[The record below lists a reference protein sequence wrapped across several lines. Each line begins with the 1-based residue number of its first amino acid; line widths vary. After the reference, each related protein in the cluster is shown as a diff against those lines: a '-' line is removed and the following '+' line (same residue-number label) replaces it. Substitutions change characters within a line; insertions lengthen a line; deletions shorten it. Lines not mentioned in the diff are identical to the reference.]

1 MKHTRDFKVNFHDT
15 YPNGLLRP
23 SAVIKEMQEAVNLC
37 SEEHGPSG
45 DALRRMGYAF
55 VVSKMTVSIYGDMRK
70 YEDLTASTW
79 ATDAGGSFS
88 FVRCFD
94 IRRGGMLVA
103 EGIATFAML
112 DIERGR
118 PVKKGAV
125 PLNYCTDEP
134 IMLDVPT
141 RIHMPDDDAFA
152 IVGEHTV
159 TLSECDENGHMNN
172 TRYADMLCDFIPDM
186 NERRVLTFTVSYLAE
201 AKHGE
206 ELTVYRTE
214 TEDGVFLF
222 RTVRADGRTNVEAEI
237 VTEEL

>member
-1 MKHTRDFKVNFHDT
+1 
-15 YPNGLLRP
+15 
-23 SAVIKEMQEAVNLC
+23 
-37 SEEHGPSG
+37 
-45 DALRRMGYAF
+45 
-55 VVSKMTVSIYGDMRK
+55 
-70 YEDLTASTW
+70 
-79 ATDAGGSFS
+79 
-88 FVRCFD
+88 
-94 IRRGGMLVA
+94 
-103 EGIATFAML
+103 ML

-118 PVKKGAV
+118 PVKKGAI

-141 RIHMPDDDAFA
+141 RIHMPDADALA

-159 TLSECDENGHMNN
+159 ALSECDENGHMNN

-186 NERRVLTFTVSYLAE
+186 NSRRVLTFSISYLAE

-206 ELTVYRTE
+206 ELTVYRAE
-214 TEDGVFLF
+214 TEDGVFCL